1 MISCHILTDTVE
13 ETGPEPEDITEAT
26 TIEELIY
33 LEEATASEGATTGRN
48 LTFNSIDSKKFDNV
62 NV

>member
-1 MISCHILTDTVE
+1 ME